1 MNLCP
6 SSSDTVRR
14 STPFITSRD
23 ENVWRSECQ
32 LKPCIFAL
40 AMRTQ
45 TSSEGTKAEDAP
57 HAAVFQDPQRPE
69 SGLVQRDVAH
79 FAVLCSG
86 NGQNLVPKV
95 DMLPEHFVLFAAPQT
110 GAMNFRSSISSASE
124 SHARTPGSRGQC
136 RQFLIRCI
144 VRPW

>member
-1 MNLCP
+1 
-6 SSSDTVRR
+6 
-14 STPFITSRD
+14 
-23 ENVWRSECQ
+23 
-32 LKPCIFAL
+32 
-40 AMRTQ
+40 MRTQ

-95 DMLPEHFVLFAAPQT
+95 DMLPEHFVLFAAPQS
-110 GAMNFRSSISSASE
+110 GIDGDVELRDMNGRNEFS
-124 SHARTPGSRGQC
+124 QLY
-136 RQFLIRCI
+136 FLS
-144 VRPW
+144 V